1 MDMGKFS
8 HLAALSN
15 CDLFLNYHPFLL
27 LHQNHHHHPR
37 RHHHHHPPC
46 HPPHHPHH
54 HHHRGIQFPTMFGG
68 WGANLDSCLAGLELI
83 DIKYCP
89 TNLRS
94 HFPARHGWRQVGRSA
109 PAVKRSKR
117 RMLWNV
123 TVIDDVCP
131 NTCQVSNCSIF
142 LVGCC
147 SPILVVPQN
156 NPWPILSPPT
166 GWPSWNPGPKL
177 VDFAV
182 PVFQKPHIDPTTLPD
197 LPVRPKTKTIF
208 AFLLRRIRSSQ
219 QKYTSPH
226 K

>member
-8 HLAALSN
+8 HLA
-15 CDLFLNYHPFLL
+15 
-27 LHQNHHHHPR
+27 
-37 RHHHHHPPC
+37 PC
-46 HPPHHPHH
+46 QTVTYSLIII
-54 HHHRGIQFPTMFGG
+54 RFFFFIRIIIIIRIIV
-68 WGANLDSCLAGLELI
+68 LI
-83 DIKYCP
+83 DIKDCP

-109 PAVKRSKR
+109 PAVKWSKR

-123 TVIDDVCP
+123 TVLDDVCP

-208 AFLLRRIRSSQ
+208 CVPAATNQIKPQ
-219 QKYTSPH
+219 QKYTSRPQIELIWASYRAWSKSIEVH
-226 K
+226 PGEVSRVGNPEIHPWVAFVN